1 MPVTGQRKSVKI
13 FGLVE
18 IGSARFG
25 YYRDEVFNAQT
36 YGDFLE
42 RRLAKVYFPRKTI
55 LIQDNASYHKDKDV
69 WAWFKENR
77 KWLTVYN
84 LPPYAPE
91 LNAIERLWHYTRI
104 TGTHNR
110 YFATQDE
117 LLDTLARVFRD
128 IQRHPQHIRG
138 YLAPFL

>member
-1 MPVTGQRKSVKI
+1 MPVTGQRKSIKI

-25 YYRDEVFNAQT
+25 YHRDEVFNAQT

-55 LIQDNASYHKDKDV
+55 LIQDNASYHKDKNV

-77 KWLTVYN
+77 TWLTVYN
-84 LPPYAPE
+84 LPPYY
-91 LNAIERLWHYTRI
+91 LVRNIGHT
-104 TGTHNR
+104 
-110 YFATQDE
+110 
-117 LLDTLARVFRD
+117 FR
-128 IQRHPQHIRG
+128 
-138 YLAPFL
+138 FEK